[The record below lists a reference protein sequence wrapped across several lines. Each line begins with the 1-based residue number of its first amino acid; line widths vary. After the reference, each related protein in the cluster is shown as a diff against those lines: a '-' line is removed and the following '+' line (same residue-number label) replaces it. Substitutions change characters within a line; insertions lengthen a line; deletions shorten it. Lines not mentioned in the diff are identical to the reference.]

1 MEEAAVANLD
11 DIHRATGSDYC
22 YHYSE
27 LPRQASLEQI
37 RNYCAD
43 RRQMF
48 APIAKAFDA
57 AANSRWVLRHYLA
70 IKFATA
76 ANMLAG
82 SSVYARDHNLML
94 AVPYFNYY
102 AVLNACRAFL
112 LTSPPVEWNGRDTVE
127 MTHAKILN
135 LTGDYMRALDPTR
148 RNESNAQLERLR
160 GHRELFSYR
169 FPLSGRGLTGGEAF
183 DCEAA
188 ISLGRLIAE
197 LASLNSECL
206 DASLRKHASMELPVG
221 KISDHEWASAY
232 ELSGVSL
239 PDTDDQYRFDKYV
252 RGWRTVSPL
261 EVMTSDG
268 LIEDI
273 YGNWKDPDDRP
284 GMFDPDES
292 HNIILAL

>member
-1 MEEAAVANLD
+1 MEETAIPTLD
-11 DIHRATGSDYC
+11 EIRKATGSDYC
-22 YHYSE
+22 YDYRE
-27 LPRQASLEQI
+27 LPRQASVGQI
-37 RNYCAD
+37 RSYCAD

-112 LTSPPVEWNGRDTVE
+112 LTSPQVEWNGGETVE

-135 LTGDYMRALDPTR
+135 RTGDYMRALDPTR
-148 RNESNAQLERLR
+148 RAEWVAALERLR

-169 FPLSGRGLTGGEAF
+169 FPLSGRGLTGDEAF

-221 KISDHEWASAY
+221 EISDHEWASAY
-232 ELSGVSL
+232 ELAGASL
-239 PDTDDQYRFDKYV
+239 PDFDDLYRFDKYV

-268 LIEDI
+268 LIDDI
-273 YGNWKDPDDRP
+273 YGNWTDPEGRP
-284 GMFDPDES
+284 SMFDPDDS
-292 HNIILAL
+292 HDVLLAL